1 MTSKDTLTH
10 SRPPLK
16 MYLGRCCTL
25 GALAVITS
33 QLGLSISCISL
44 PAKFTCDRL
53 LCVFQD
59 GFRCRWC
66 GLVPCIHTFKS
77 TKVPTWGL
85 ENLEIWANLF
95 QSRKIANLIK
105 FWKSLDGKNVKE
117 KLEKKK
123 RKAVT
128 EKKTQLVVRCPTVNW
143 ALAMLKR
150 CCMHLVGT
158 PGWHGIKG
166 VSSIGG
172 VSHGRGIGFNHFG
185 ASQPVPTKPH
195 EFCSGDIFCFGKPY
209 KSNWP
214 HWIV

>member
-128 EKKTQLVVRCPTVNW
+128 EKKNPACCTMPYSELSLSNAEEMLY
-143 ALAMLKR
+143 AL
-150 CCMHLVGT
+150 
-158 PGWHGIKG
+158 GWHTWVAWHKG
-166 VSSIGG
+166 GFI
-172 VSHGRGIGFNHFG
+172 HWRGF
-185 ASQPVPTKPH
+185 TWK
-195 EFCSGDIFCFGKPY
+195 GD
-209 KSNWP
+209 WL
-214 HWIV
+214 